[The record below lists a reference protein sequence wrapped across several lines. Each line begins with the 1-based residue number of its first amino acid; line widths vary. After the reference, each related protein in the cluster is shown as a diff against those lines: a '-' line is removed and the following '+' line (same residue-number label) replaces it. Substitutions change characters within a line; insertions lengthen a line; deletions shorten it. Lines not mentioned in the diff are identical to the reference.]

1 MIALPEAA
9 LGSPEQAVRHY
20 ATAGLKPVLI
30 HAPVFTEG
38 AALPSCTCGKAHE
51 GSQESPWGSTGKH
64 PIGKHWQKYAGL
76 DATLN
81 QLARLRFVPN
91 VGLILGEQ
99 PAGGYVVAVDV
110 DQLDRLRSLETEHGE
125 LPPTLQCDSGRGYR
139 LFYELGHEVAPER
152 AKNVNGM
159 GGAPGLDVKVDG
171 GQVVVA
177 PSMHPSG
184 KAYAWSRWGGIE
196 LLPAAWALALWP
208 NDAPA
213 PAWSTRAYVPKD
225 AREAAGLPKR
235 KRAYLEKIVREDS
248 RLITAC
254 AAGGR
259 NAALFGRA
267 LRAFSLAIELDLGTS
282 HQGWI
287 QAELWNACTAWGA
300 FDTKKTIDTILRALA
315 YAKEKA
321 IPGSFT
327 MPAPRARLTLVQG
340 GGAAPPSSTFESTEP
355 PSLVTETDGATALSP
370 DAFAAALGANLPS
383 SPASFQNLAALVSGD
398 PLERIVLTMDR
409 GQPSKIA
416 SNAALLFAEHP
427 AWNGGPRFDAYSHQ
441 FVWPLPLPE
450 PIRRSCRAEREFVD
464 TDYGHAQGWLM
475 SLPESHRVR
484 LSREEIRAALHIA
497 ATEHHTDLL
506 REWVLALP
514 AWDGRPRIDTWT
526 VDYLGMVDSPYARAT
541 GKAWLIACAERAL
554 TPGVSVDVIP
564 VLEAKQGSGKNRAL
578 EILFEG
584 GPSWAPWYT
593 VISGFKLDKDE
604 TKRLA
609 CSRWI
614 LHDDELRGA
623 DARRVDDLK
632 SWASRTREE
641 YRVPYAKEI
650 TNAPRRAL
658 LIGSTNRQNYL
669 HDPTG
674 NRRWYPWATHN
685 LRTDLLARDR
695 LQLLSE
701 AVQAARGGA
710 KWRDGIT
717 DELYQT
723 TLEESEDR
731 RLVDPLTESLEIGL
745 RQKSF
750 PEPLTTRGIA
760 LALGFPVEKI
770 DRAFEMRL
778 SEAMKS
784 LGYSKVRHL
793 ESDGSRTRAFERDVF
808 SQPAQPAQPRSGS
821 QDEVGQP

>member
-1 MIALPEAA
+1 MIALHEAA
-9 LGSPEQAVRHY
+9 LETSEQAIRHY

-30 HAPVFTEG
+30 HAPVFADG
-38 AALPSCTCGKAHE
+38 AELPSCTCGKVHE
-51 GSQESPWGSTGKH
+51 GSHESPWGSTGKH

-81 QLARLRFVPN
+81 QLARLRFTPN
-91 VGLILGEQ
+91 VGIILGEQ

-110 DQLDRLRSLETEHGE
+110 DRLDRVRELEAEHGE

-139 LFYELGHEVAPER
+139 LFYELGNEVSPAR

-177 PSMHPSG
+177 PSKHPSG
-184 KAYAWSRWGGIE
+184 KAYRWSRWGGIE

-208 NDAPA
+208 NDEPA

-225 AREAAGLPKR
+225 AREASAIPKR

-248 RLITAC
+248 RLIAAC

-267 LRAFSLAIELDLGTS
+267 LRAFSLAIELDLVSS
-282 HQGWI
+282 HQSWVE
-287 QAELWNACTAWGA
+287 AELWNACTAWGA
-300 FDTKKTIDTILRALA
+300 FDTKKTKDTILRALA

-321 IPGSFT
+321 IPGSFA

-340 GGAAPPSSTFESTEP
+340 GGAAPPSSAFESTEP

-370 DAFAAALGANLPS
+370 DAFAAALGASLPS

-409 GQPSKIA
+409 GQPAKAA

-427 AWNGGPRFDAYSHQ
+427 VWNGGPRLDTYSHQ
-441 FVWPLPLPE
+441 YVWPLPLPE
-450 PIRRSCRAEREFVD
+450 PIRRSWRAERELVD
-464 TDYGHAQGWLM
+464 QDYTNVQGWLM
-475 SLPESHRVR
+475 ALPESHRVR
-484 LSREEIRAALHIA
+484 LSREEIRAALHLVA
-497 ATEHHTDLL
+497 SERHVDLL
-506 REWVLALP
+506 REWALALP
-514 AWDGRPRIDTWT
+514 PWDGQARLDRWT
-526 VDYLGMVDSPYARAT
+526 VTYLGLADTPYACAT

-554 TPGVSVDVIP
+554 TPGISVDVIP
-564 VLEAKQGSGKNRAL
+564 VLEGKQRAGKNRAL

-584 GPSWAPWYT
+584 GPSWAPWLS

-604 TKRLA
+604 TKRLSCA
-609 CSRWI
+609 RWI

-623 DARRVDDLK
+623 DSKRVDDLK

-641 YRVPYAKEI
+641 FRVPYAKDI

-658 LIGSTNRQNYL
+658 LIGSTNRETYL
-669 HDPTG
+669 HDATG
-674 NRRWYPWATHN
+674 NRRWYPWKTSAIE
-685 LRTDLLARDR
+685 LKALERDR

-701 AVQAARGGA
+701 AFYAVRAGA

-717 DELYQT
+717 QELYHS
-723 TLEESEDR
+723 TLEEAEDR

-745 RQKSF
+745 RDKLF
-750 PEPLTTRGIA
+750 LTPLTTRSMA
-760 LALGFPVEKI
+760 LTLGFPVEKI
-770 DRAFEMRL
+770 DRSLEMRL

-784 LGYSKVRHL
+784 LGYSKVRSVL
-793 ESDGSRTRAFERDVF
+793 PDGSRVRAYVRD
-808 SQPAQPAQPRSGS
+808 SSG
-821 QDEVGQP
+821 PT